1 MRFINF
7 IYQNFVKLCFIGFLI
22 ATFSSN
28 AETILISNEGSD
40 NITIIDLKSYEVLA
54 TINGGK
60 RPRDMHYIPKSN
72 SLLVAASEDDT
83 IYRIDLD
90 TYEITGKLETG
101 DDPEIF
107 DISPDGKI
115 AVVSNEDDNAA
126 TVIDINS
133 GKIIRVIEDVGI

>member
-1 MRFINF
+1 
-7 IYQNFVKLCFIGFLI
+7 
-22 ATFSSN
+22 
-28 AETILISNEGSD
+28 
-40 NITIIDLKSYEVLA
+40 
-54 TINGGK
+54 
-60 RPRDMHYIPKSN
+60 MHYIPKSN

-133 GKIIRVIEDVGI
+133 GKIIRVIEDVGIELKE